1 MAMERTLVSRETVT
15 KRTVVG
21 VAIVAGH
28 LVLVLLLAASGFVV
42 PTLVQSI
49 SVSFIQ
55 QEARPTEKPEFA
67 EPALRSPQQIVVPTP
82 EVIPIE
88 SMDPRVTATEEIRPL
103 SPPPSPAST
112 PSSAGDGVPQL
123 SNVAYLIQPAPRYP
137 PESRRSREQGLV
149 VLRVLIDEAGHAKTI
164 EIFHSS
170 GHPRLDEAA
179 RAAVI
184 RAVFKPF
191 MEGGVARIAA
201 AIVPIEFSL
210 RSPSS

>member
-1 MAMERTLVSRETVT
+1 MERTVISRETVA
-15 KRTVVG
+15 KRAVVG

-28 LVLVLLLAASGFVV
+28 FALVLLFAASGFVV

-55 QEARPTEKPEFA
+55 QEEQPTEKPDLT
-67 EPALRSPQQIVVPTP
+67 EPALRSLQQIMVPTP
-82 EVIPIE
+82 EVVVPIE
-88 SMDPRVTATEEIRPL
+88 TTDPPLTAIEDEHPL
-103 SPPPSPAST
+103 AALLSATPAAPPS
-112 PSSAGDGVPQL
+112 DGGLPQL
-123 SNVAYLIQPAPRYP
+123 SNVAYRVQPIPRYP

-164 EIFHSS
+164 EIYRSS

-191 MEGGVARIAA
+191 MQGGVARVAA
-201 AIVPIEFSL
+201 AIIPIEFSL

>member
-1 MAMERTLVSRETVT
+1 MERTVVSRETVA

-21 VAIVAGH
+21 AAIVAGH
-28 LVLVLLLAASGFVV
+28 LALVLLLAASGFVV

-55 QEARPTEKPEFA
+55 QEEQPTERPELS
-67 EPALRSPQQIVVPTP
+67 EPALRSPQQILVPAP
-82 EVIPIE
+82 EVAIPME
-88 SMDPRVTATEEIRPL
+88 LTDPPVTVTEQAAQPL
-103 SPPPSPAST
+103 PSPPSSAPT
-112 PSSAGDGVPQL
+112 PSSADGGLPEL
-123 SNVAYLIQPAPRYP
+123 SNVAYLVQPTPRYP

-164 EIFHSS
+164 EIYRSS

-191 MEGGVARIAA
+191 MERGVARVAA